1 MLGYTKQAYYKR
13 QSLMEATFMNEELI
27 LELVERKRKIWKK
40 GSGRNLFAALKT
52 DFEEHSIK
60 IGRDKFFDLLR
71 VNNLLKTTKK
81 RTARTT
87 FSYHFFH
94 KYPNMIK
101 DKIPLKGGEIIVSD
115 ITYIWIKDIENFAY
129 LFLTT
134 DLYSRKIIGYCL
146 SDSLKAK
153 SALKA
158 LEMAMKQISREG
170 CIHHSDRGIQYCC
183 NDYTNLLVKNKMLI
197 SMTENGDPLENA
209 VAERVNRTIKEE
221 FTDEKTLCF
230 ESLKIGLKKIPE
242 FVKFYNE
249 EGPHRSIDMLTP
261 QQAFTMTGELK
272 KHWKNY
278 YRKSENEILKQGEFL
293 KA

>member
-13 QSLMEATFMNEELI
+13 QRLMEATSMNEKLI
-27 LELVERKRKIWKK
+27 LELVRNKRKKWKK
-40 GSGRNLFAALKT
+40 GSGRNLFAALKL
-52 DFEEHSIK
+52 DFEKHSIK
-60 IGRDKFFDLLR
+60 IGRDKFFDILR
-71 VNNLLKTTKK
+71 DNNLLKTRKK
-81 RTARTT
+81 RVPRTT
-87 FSYHFFH
+87 FSYHHFH
-94 KYPNMIK
+94 KYPNMIR
-101 DKIPLKGGEIIVSD
+101 DKKPLKSGEIIVSD

-129 LFLTT
+129 LFLIT

-153 SALKA
+153 SAVKA
-158 LEMAMKQISREG
+158 LKMAMKQIKKEG

-183 NDYTNLLVKNKMLI
+183 NDYTSLLLKNKMLI

-230 ESLKIGLKKIPE
+230 QSLKAGLKEIPA
-242 FVKFYNE
+242 FIKFYNE
-249 EGPHRSIDMLTP
+249 ERPHRSIDMLTP
-261 QQAFTMTGELK
+261 EQAFKMTGELK

-278 YRKSENEILKQGEFL
+278 YKTAEKNILKEGEFL
-293 KA
+293 